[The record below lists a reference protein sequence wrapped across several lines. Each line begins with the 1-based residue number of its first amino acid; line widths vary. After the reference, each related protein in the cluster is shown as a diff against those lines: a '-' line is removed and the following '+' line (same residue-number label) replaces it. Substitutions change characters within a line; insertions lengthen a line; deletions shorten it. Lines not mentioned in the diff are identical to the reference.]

1 MLPRA
6 LLFALPLALL
16 AGLAEIRADDEN
28 PIVTLVKSK
37 VQDKDKP
44 LGMTVTFKVKAGE
57 EKAFEEAFAPCVAA
71 TRKEPGCVAYY
82 LNRDVDEPSAF
93 VVFEE
98 YKNIVALEDHAKSP
112 HVVELLKTVGPLIDG
127 TPGVK
132 VYSIAGE

>member
-1 MLPRA
+1 MLRRT
-6 LLFALPLALL
+6 LLIALPLALL
-16 AGLAEIRADDEN
+16 AGAAEVRADDEN

-57 EKAFEEAFAPCVAA
+57 EKAFEEAFTPCVAA

-82 LNRDVDEPSAF
+82 LNRDVDDPSAY
-93 VVFEE
+93 VVYEQ
-98 YKNIVALEDHAKSP
+98 YKNIVALEDHAKSD
-112 HVVELLKTVGPLIDG
+112 HVVELLKKVAPLLDG
-127 TPGVK
+127 SPGVK